1 MLLGLYQGKQVTPV
15 ILENFRKLHMEKPL
29 VEILKAFSLNS
40 NSVYQ
45 YTDIAVSD
53 LATSDKQ
60 KSIFSR
66 IPFLNF
72 HINFKLKLKIIF

>member
-1 MLLGLYQGKQVTPV
+1 MLLGLYQGKQATPV
-15 ILENFRKLHMEKPL
+15 ILENFRKLHMKKPL

-53 LATSDKQ
+53 IVASDKQ
-60 KSIFSR
+60 KR
-66 IPFLNF
+66 YP
-72 HINFKLKLKIIF
+72 

>member
-1 MLLGLYQGKQVTPV
+1 MLLGLYQGKQVTLV
-15 ILENFRKLHMEKPL
+15 ILENFRKLHMKKPL

-53 LATSDKQ
+53 LAASDKQ
-60 KSIFSR
+60 KGIR
-66 IPFLNF
+66 KKIPFLNF